1 MFTNR
6 WPPQK
11 NGDGSFKR
19 LLGSARHDTQVD
31 GLALSNIQ
39 RMPPAAAPPTKPG
52 LLCAPPCFIRNNPP
66 PPPPPAAITR
76 AVTPQPP
83 PKRGRQPSHHTDTA
97 PRKNPVTSAALTIT
111 AA

>member
-1 MFTNR
+1 MFTKR

-39 RMPPAAAPPTKPG
+39 RNTAAAVPRNQTGTLCIPTCCILNKTAAPPT
-52 LLCAPPCFIRNNPP
+52 
-66 PPPPPAAITR
+66 PAAITR
-76 AVTPQPP
+76 VGTSQPSSQ
-83 PKRGRQPSHHTDTA
+83 RGRQPFHHIDTD
-97 PRKNPVTSAALTIT
+97 PRKKPVT
-111 AA
+111 